1 MKEEISMIE
10 NKKRLLEL
18 AEKSVKAII
27 NKFSPSELP
36 PASRF
41 HYHQSVFL
49 MGAYDV
55 YKETKNKEYL
65 DYIIAYFNN
74 IIDENGNFEYRRE
87 ELDTLQVGFLLF
99 DLYEIT
105 KDERYKIAIIKLVNM
120 IDTFNMTKEFGFWHK
135 DKYPYQMWL
144 DGLYMAGPFM
154 LRAAKFLHR
163 PELIQ
168 QVLYQERLMKKHMF
182 DSKTG
187 LPYHAWD
194 ERRIQPWANSETGC
208 SPEFWGR
215 SVGWYGA
222 ALVDILKE
230 LETGDFGQKPLI
242 PQVKE
247 YIDNVLKFRD
257 PEKHVWY
264 QVVDKIDL
272 ADNWI
277 ESSSTALYIY
287 TLANAINKGYVSKD
301 YLSVLD
307 ESVIGLVKEFIIEEE
322 EYAHLN
328 GICIGTSAGVYDYY
342 VSRPQ
347 SEDDLHGVGTYLFA
361 IMACYYLEV

>member
-1 MKEEISMIE
+1 MLE
-10 NKKRLLEL
+10 NKERLLEL
-18 AEKSVKAII
+18 AEKSVKTVM
-27 NKFSPSELP
+27 NKFTPAELP
-36 PASRF
+36 PAGRF

-49 MGAYDV
+49 MGAFDV
-55 YKETKNKEYL
+55 YQVTQNKDYL

-87 ELDTLQVGFLLF
+87 ELDTLQVGYLLF
-99 DLYEIT
+99 DLFEIT
-105 KDERYKIAIIKLVNM
+105 QDQRYVIALKKLVAM
-120 IDTFNMTKEFGFWHK
+120 IDTFNMTTEYGFWHK

-154 LRAAKFLHR
+154 LRAAKFFHR

-168 QVLYQERLMKKHMF
+168 QVLYQEKLMRKHMF
-182 DSKTG
+182 DGQTG

-194 ERRIQPWANSETGC
+194 EKRIQPWANKETGC

-222 ALVDILKE
+222 AINDILSE
-230 LETGDFGQKPLI
+230 LGERDYGQSPLVN
-242 PQVKE
+242 QLQE
-247 YIDNVLKFRD
+247 YVDSLLKFRD

-264 QVVDKIDL
+264 QVVDKINAD
-272 ADNWI
+272 DNWL

-287 TLANAINKGYVSKD
+287 SIAKAINNG
-301 YLSVLD
+301 YLSRDYQKVLD
-307 ESVIGLVKEFIIEEE
+307 ESVSGLINEFIIEEGDQ
-322 EYAHLN
+322 AHLN
-328 GICIGTSAGVYDYY
+328 NICIGTSAGVYEYY
-342 VSRPQ
+342 IERPQ

-361 IMACYYLEV
+361 IMSCYHLGV